1 MSGQSSRGRRKYK
14 LVILGDGGVGKS
26 ALVIQFVSHRFIEYH
41 DPTIEDSF
49 EQQCRIDDEPA
60 HLDILDTAGQTEFTA
75 MREQYM
81 RNGEGFV
88 LCFSITDRR
97 SFDEL
102 ITYKNLINR
111 VRSGEDI
118 PVIIAGNKCDLEQ
131 KRKVKYEEGVALAQQ
146 LGCRYY
152 ETSAYLRKCI
162 DDVFHGIVRAI
173 RDKEKEKFEQGPH
186 SKKKQGKVKKLL
198 SSLQPNH
205 LFRKGS
211 TSKHSKDS

>member
-1 MSGQSSRGRRKYK
+1 MSTQSSRGRRKYK

-26 ALVIQFVSHRFIEYH
+26 ALVIQFVCHRFLEYH

-81 RNGEGFV
+81 RNGEGFI

-102 ITYKNLINR
+102 ITYRNLINR
-111 VRSGEDI
+111 VRPGEEI
-118 PVIIAGNKCDLEQ
+118 PIIIAGNKCDLEQ
-131 KRKVKYEEGVALAQQ
+131 KRKVKYEEGVSLAQQ

-162 DDVFHGIVRAI
+162 DDVFHGLVRAI
-173 RDKEKEKFEQGPH
+173 REKEKEKLDQGTNGR
-186 SKKKQGKVKKLL
+186 KKHGKVMRLL
-198 SSLQPNH
+198 TSLQPSQ

-211 TSKHSKDS
+211 TAKQSKDM

>member
-1 MSGQSSRGRRKYK
+1 MSGHLSRGRRKYK

-26 ALVIQFVSHRFIEYH
+26 ALVIQFVCHRFLEYH

-81 RNGEGFV
+81 RNGEGFI

-97 SFDEL
+97 SFEEL
-102 ITYKNLINR
+102 ITYRNLINR
-111 VRSGEDI
+111 VRAGEEI
-118 PVIIAGNKCDLEQ
+118 PIIIAGNKCDLEH
-131 KRKVKYEEGVALAQQ
+131 KRKVKSEEAMALAQQ
-146 LGCRYY
+146 LGCQYY

-173 RDKEKEKFEQGPH
+173 RDKEKEKLQQGVNAKTKP
-186 SKKKQGKVKKLL
+186 SKIKRLL
-198 SSLQPNH
+198 TSLQPSH
-205 LFRKGS
+205 LFKKGS
-211 TSKHSKDS
+211 TSNLSKE

>member
-1 MSGQSSRGRRKYK
+1 MSGQSVRGRRKYK

-26 ALVIQFVSHRFIEYH
+26 ALVIQFVCHRFQEYH

-81 RNGEGFV
+81 RNGEGFI

-97 SFDEL
+97 SFEEL
-102 ITYKNLINR
+102 VAYRNLINR
-111 VRSGEDI
+111 VRAGEEI
-118 PVIIAGNKCDLEQ
+118 PIIIAGNKCDLEQ
-131 KRKVKYEEGVALAQQ
+131 KRKVKYEEGVSLARQ

-162 DDVFHGIVRAI
+162 DDVFHGIVREI
-173 RDKEKEKFEQGPH
+173 REKEKEKFDLEMNP
-186 SKKKQGKVKKLL
+186 KKKQGKVRKLL
-198 SSLQPNH
+198 TSLQPAS
-205 LFRKGS
+205 LFKRGS
-211 TSKHSKDS
+211 SSKHSK

>member
-1 MSGQSSRGRRKYK
+1 MSNQMSRGRRKYK
-14 LVILGDGGVGKS
+14 IVILGDGGVGKS
-26 ALVIQFVSHRFIEYH
+26 ALVIQFVCHRFLEYH
-41 DPTIEDSF
+41 DPTIEDSY

-102 ITYKNLINR
+102 ITYRSLINR
-111 VRSGEDI
+111 VRAGEEI
-118 PVIIAGNKCDLEQ
+118 PIIIAGNKCDLEQ
-131 KRKVKYEEGVALAQQ
+131 KRKVKYEEGQSLARQ

-162 DDVFHGIVRAI
+162 DDVFHGIVREI
-173 RDKEKEKFEQGPH
+173 REKEKEKLEQGQNPN
-186 SKKKQGKVKKLL
+186 KKQGRVRKLL
-198 SSLQPNH
+198 TSLQPGH
-205 LFRKGS
+205 LFRRGS
-211 TSKHSKDS
+211 SSKQPK